1 MVAGIYHRYLDVALE
16 EPAVKA
22 VVSFGLSD
30 RYTWLQED
38 YPRDDGAPRRP
49 LAFGDS
55 LRAKPAYRAILR
67 GLRRAPDRR
76 PGLRARRHVR

>member
-1 MVAGIYHRYLDVALE
+1 VYRRYLDVTLE

-38 YPRDDGAPRRP
+38 YPRDDGADRRP
-49 LAFGDS
+49 LAFGQA
-55 LRAKPAYRAILR
+55 LRAKPAYRAILHK
-67 GLRRAPDRR
+67 LHQAPDRKR
-76 PGLRARRHVR
+76 GLHARRHAR